1 MRMLLRCPNKRSA
14 PEGRAALTSL
24 VPDAKPLRAGVTLGG
39 NKIGRCLGSCPS
51 AAVEKHD
58 LGQIAPFHVAPVG
71 PSYGSRPA
79 GYLATTQVLGEVR
92 GLAAAHP
99 LDAEQAD
106 NFAANA
112 QSAGIDDLGHS
123 DYRFSSES
131 CAVVVGS
138 SLFSSRE
145 IEGST
150 GIGDPCTLVTRIMA
164 GRIGGAKKKSHAN
177 QHHCRSRCQS
187 AKRTDARPLCTG
199 HGGVDT
205 YWVFVRRLHTCSI
218 GPFRGD

>member
-24 VPDAKPLRAGVTLGG
+24 VPDAKPLRASVTLGG
-39 NKIGRCLGSCPS
+39 NKIGRCLGSGPS

-79 GYLATTQVLGEVR
+79 GYLATTQVLGQVR

-106 NFAANA
+106 NFAANP

-164 GRIGGAKKKSHAN
+164 GRIGGGKIKFPDK
-177 QHHCRSRCQS
+177 QHHRRSR
-187 AKRTDARPLCTG
+187 RPNAQTAEAPPP
-199 HGGVDT
+199 
-205 YWVFVRRLHTCSI
+205 CS
-218 GPFRGD
+218 GPG